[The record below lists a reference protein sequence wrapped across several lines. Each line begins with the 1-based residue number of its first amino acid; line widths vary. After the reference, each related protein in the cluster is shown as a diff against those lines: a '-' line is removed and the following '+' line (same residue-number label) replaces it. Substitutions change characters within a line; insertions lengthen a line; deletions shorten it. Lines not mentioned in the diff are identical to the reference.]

1 MTDIKTYI
9 LLSANKID
17 TPDVFFFFSPPP
29 PLLFFFFFF
38 FFFLLTGQE
47 CHCSELIQGTS
58 VSGVIINITF
68 EFRHLFIPNLLSQK
82 HHTEYI

>member
-17 TPDVFFFFSPPP
+17 TPDV
-29 PLLFFFFFF
+29 F